1 MLFLDNK
8 ALLWHVSC
16 LSDVYSHLEA
26 STELSSSAETA
37 ESCEMQVRYVS
48 TSSTKHQLIHAHQLF
63 IKSNTNVHINQ
74 GRFIGFIAIPMKQ
87 VFYIRIKQT
96 FIETHLGVQALV
108 CWPVLTTLGQ
118 KVKIA
123 LG

>member
-16 LSDVYSHLEA
+16 LSDVYSHPEA
-26 STELSSSAETA
+26 STERSSSAETA
-37 ESCEMQVRYVS
+37 CEMQVRYIS
-48 TSSTKHQLIHAHQLF
+48 TSSTKHQLIHQIHQLV

-87 VFYIRIKQT
+87 VFYIRIY
-96 FIETHLGVQALV
+96 
-108 CWPVLTTLGQ
+108 
-118 KVKIA
+118 
-123 LG
+123 